1 MSTALWI
8 SFLTLTALGAA
19 LIALFAW
26 QRVYEAVLR
35 RQREELRRAR
45 MALMAEQAAYE
56 AGRRLIRKR
65 PQQAFLCLNE
75 VKVEQRYLHS
85 QRLLRPGDTQRILLR
100 ERITFRDF
108 ALSHWLEQE
117 VPLQRGDDL
126 AALAKAVSIFSGGVL
141 NIDSEP
147 SKAYVEEIL
156 PVPLGAETAL
166 AAEAALPAESVA
178 KA

>member
-8 SFLTLTALGAA
+8 SFLVLTALGAA
-19 LIALFAW
+19 LLALFAW
-26 QRVYEAVLR
+26 QRAYEAVLP
-35 RQREELRRAR
+35 RQREQLRRAR
-45 MALMAEQAAYE
+45 MALLAEQAAYE
-56 AGRRLIRKR
+56 AGCRMIRKR

-75 VKVEQRYLHS
+75 VKVEQRYSHS
-85 QRLLRPGDTQRILLR
+85 QRLLRPGDAQRILLR

-117 VPLQRGDDL
+117 VPLERGDDI

-147 SKAYVEEIL
+147 SKAYVDEML
-156 PVPLGAETAL
+156 PVPLGTET
-166 AAEAALPAESVA
+166 ALPAESVA